1 MCYSDTVKEAQAANG
16 INSHEPASGSE
27 LLALEN
33 KLLKL
38 EKEKLERTLKDTVR
52 NFSAAYG
59 QMTRIKRQ
67 LEAMGMKI

>member
-1 MCYSDTVKEAQAANG
+1 VKDAREANG